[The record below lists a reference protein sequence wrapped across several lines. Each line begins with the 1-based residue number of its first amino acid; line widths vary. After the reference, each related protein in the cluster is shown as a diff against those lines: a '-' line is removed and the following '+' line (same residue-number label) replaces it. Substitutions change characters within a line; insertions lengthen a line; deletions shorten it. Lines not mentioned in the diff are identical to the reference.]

1 MSADASAMATRIYAH
16 SMKII
21 QYTIDAITLRVPYAK
36 LCMTVTQLACHKARI
51 HETIPVAGIGI
62 KIPGWVKKT
71 ISKAVQP
78 VYITL

>member
-1 MSADASAMATRIYAH
+1 MATRIYAH

-21 QYTIDAITLRVPYAK
+21 QYTMYAITLLVPSEK
-36 LCMTVTQLACHKARI
+36 LCITVIQLACHRARI
-51 HETIPVAGIGI
+51 HETIPEAGIGI

-71 ISKAVQP
+71 ISRDVQP